1 MAYQRARSS
10 INVIELSNSIEFH
23 CTDPPDTV
31 KSRLQMQGAGAGA
44 AVYSGTADAFLKVGD
59 LELAAYL

>member
-1 MAYQRARSS
+1 
-10 INVIELSNSIEFH
+10 
-23 CTDPPDTV
+23 
-31 KSRLQMQGAGAGA
+31 MQGAGAGA